1 MYVALRMDDIS
12 IGYVSEQQQQA
23 IHWAQ
28 KNNVKF
34 NFGIIAGVPVP
45 WPTTCADS
53 PTDQY
58 CDDLA
63 VKAMYDA
70 YAKGH
75 IVGTTGGNAN
85 IEIFDHSWDHDTWPD
100 KFNSLSEAEFKIWM
114 EEDMKKSTTQL
125 RQAFP
130 KASISAFVAPENLA
144 NKDVLTAMQA
154 HDLNTIS
161 TQGTLGCHLAE
172 GSPPHYNYFYGPCE
186 HDGQLDCV
194 PEGDV
199 YVTSEGWQPVEGI
212 FSTPIGCASSTFIT
226 EMQGI
231 TPTEAWGEGTCGCVD
246 NICSVVSSAEQYAD
260 KSNGLRWA
268 VLMMHPQTQ
277 FKDGKAT
284 DAWLNEF
291 KQIAE
296 ASPNYE
302 VEFVTFQDLV
312 KLTSPAVDS
321 AVAV

>member
-23 IHWAQ
+23 INWAQ

-34 NFGIIAGVPVP
+34 NFGIITGSPA
-45 WPTTCADS
+45 WPTTCAES

-70 YAKGH
+70 YANGN
-75 IVGTTGGNAN
+75 IVGTGDNAM
-85 IEIFDHSWDHDTWPD
+85 IEIFDHSWAYETWAD
-100 KFNSLSEAEFKIWM
+100 KFNDLSEAQFKTWM
-114 EEDMKKSTTQL
+114 EDDMKKSSAQL

-130 KASISAFVAPENLA
+130 NANIVSMVAPQNLA
-144 NKDVLTAMQA
+144 NKDVLTAMKA
-154 HDLNTIS
+154 NGLSILS
-161 TQGTLGCHLAE
+161 TQGTLGCHLDE

-194 PEGDV
+194 PDNDV
-199 YVTSEGWQPVEGI
+199 YVTSEGWQPVDGV
-212 FSTPIGCASSTFIT
+212 FSTPTGCASSTFLT
-226 EMQGI
+226 EMDGI
-231 TPTEAWGEGTCGCVD
+231 HAKDAWGEGTCGCVD

-277 FKDGKAT
+277 YPDGQAT
-284 DAWLNEF
+284 DAWLQEF
-291 KQIAE
+291 YDLAKAT
-296 ASPNYE
+296 PNYE
-302 VEFVTFQDLV
+302 VHFVTFQELV
-312 KLTSPAVDS
+312 QLKSSQMDSSIAV
-321 AVAV
+321 